1 MLESGGP
8 TINQAAALDAMLHM
22 RDMFPV
28 INTSNMLNAGFDPN
42 TRVVIFVANLQ
53 LLPGEPSSAVTV
65 NLVDNNG
72 QSFNVPAEDV
82 RLLSGCPAIWRLG
95 SVRSKSWPTAS
106 SATLGLLGLRAR
118 GLPGLTRAIVS
129 SIATIPP
136 SLPSAD
142 DGPIA
147 APA

>member
-1 MLESGGP
+1 M
-8 TINQAAALDAMLHM
+8 DAMLHM

-82 RLLSGCPAIWRLG
+82 RPVG
-95 SVRSKSWPTAS
+95 
-106 SATLGLLGLRAR
+106 TLGVAQVIFR
-118 GLPGLTRAIVS
+118 
-129 SIATIPP
+129 
-136 SLPSAD
+136 LPSNLAP
-142 DGPIA
+142 GPCTIKVLA
-147 APA
+147 HSQFSNTGTIRIKS

>member
-1 MLESGGP
+1 MLEFGGP

-82 RLLSGCPAIWRLG
+82 RPVS
-95 SVRSKSWPTAS
+95 
-106 SATLGLLGLRAR
+106 TLGFVQITFR
-118 GLPGLTRAIVS
+118 
-129 SIATIPP
+129 
-136 SLPSAD
+136 LPSNL
-142 DGPIA
+142 
-147 APA
+147 APGICTIRVLAHSDTSNTGTIRIKS

>member
-28 INTSNMLNAGFDPN
+28 INSSNMLNAGFDPN
-42 TRVVIFVANLQ
+42 TRVVIFVGNLQ
-53 LLPGEPSSAVTV
+53 LLPGEPDSVVTV

-82 RLLSGCPAIWRLG
+82 RVVS
-95 SVRSKSWPTAS
+95 
-106 SATLGLLGLRAR
+106 TLGFVQITFR
-118 GLPGLTRAIVS
+118 LPNNLAPGICAIKVLVHS
-129 SIATIPP
+129 QFSNTGTIRIK
-136 SLPSAD
+136 S
-142 DGPIA
+142 
-147 APA
+147 